1 MDALQWI
8 IRDVN
13 TQLGCGEEG
22 FANTQQPLAIED
34 ISGGADVALL
44 GIEMIHSPLNSSGKQ
59 FSNLGD
65 NKVRPVRGDG
75 DENDINGTHAASA
88 LVE

>member
-1 MDALQWI
+1 MDEV
-8 IRDVN
+8 D
-13 TQLGCGEEG
+13 
-22 FANTQQPLAIED
+22 
-34 ISGGADVALL
+34 GGADVALL
-44 GIEMIHSPLNSSGKQ
+44 GVEMVHSPLNSSGKQ

-65 NKVRPVRGDG
+65 NKIKPLRGDG

>member
-1 MDALQWI
+1 MRKVEQK
-8 IRDVN
+8 
-13 TQLGCGEEG
+13 E
-22 FANTQQPLAIED
+22 QQPLQIED

-44 GIEMIHSPLNSSGKQ
+44 GIEMVHSPLNSSGKQ

-88 LVE
+88 LVEYNTPASHQDSR